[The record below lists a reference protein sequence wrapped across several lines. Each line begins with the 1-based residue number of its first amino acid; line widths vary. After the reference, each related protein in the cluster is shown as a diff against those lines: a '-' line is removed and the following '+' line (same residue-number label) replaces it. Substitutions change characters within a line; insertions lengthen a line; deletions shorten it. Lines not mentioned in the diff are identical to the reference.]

1 MFLDL
6 RPHHIMLLKKVI
18 HQVLHL
24 LVQRDLVHLRAVVLK
39 LGNSGKVLK
48 VFAEVQALHLR

>member
-6 RPHHIMLLKKVI
+6 RPHHIILLEEVI

-39 LGNSGKVLK
+39 LSHSGKILK
-48 VFAEVQALHLR
+48 VLTEVQASHLR